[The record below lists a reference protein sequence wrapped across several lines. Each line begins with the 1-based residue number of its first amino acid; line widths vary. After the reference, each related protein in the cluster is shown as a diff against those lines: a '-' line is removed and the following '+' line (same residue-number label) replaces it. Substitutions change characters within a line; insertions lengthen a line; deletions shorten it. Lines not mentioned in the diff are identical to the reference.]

1 MRRPEKSLQFL
12 GAAGTVTGSRYLIE
26 SGGHRVLVDCGL
38 FQGYKNLRERN
49 WKDFP
54 VPPDTIDA
62 VILSHAH
69 LDHSGYVPA
78 LVANGYRGPILVTAG
93 TAELI
98 ETLWPDSAH
107 LLEEEAERANRKGY
121 TKHSPAKPLYDINDV
136 DHSLSRLQ
144 TIQFGKLVEVVPGV
158 TLEFIPAG
166 HILGAAQ
173 VKLSV
178 QGTSIHFTGDLG
190 RDNDPLMRAPSP
202 YEGSDVLVT
211 ESTYGDTKHPD
222 VDSASELEEPLRK
235 VLTRGGTVVIPAFA
249 VGRTQALLLHIW
261 RLMKTGKIPKV
272 PIFVNSPMA
281 QRATNSYQKHQEE
294 HRIASAEFDE
304 IYSYAT
310 MVQTVEES
318 KELNQ
323 NSSSKVIIA
332 ASGMMS
338 GGRVLHH
345 IVEFGQDPNNGILI
359 TGYQAGGT
367 RGRKLQEGAT
377 SLRIFGRD
385 VPIHAEVFQIQ
396 SMSAHADA
404 DEILQWMNGAAT
416 KPEMVFVT
424 HGEPE
429 AADELRFRIEH
440 ELHLRARVPEDGEV
454 IDLDSPS

>member
-12 GAAGTVTGSRYLIE
+12 GATGTVTGSRYLIE

-78 LVANGYRGPILVTAG
+78 LVANGYRGPIFVTAG
-93 TAELI
+93 TQELLA
-98 ETLWPDSAH
+98 TLWPDSAH

-121 TKHSPAKPLYDINDV
+121 TKHAPARALYDINDV
-136 DHSLSRLQ
+136 EQALSRLR
-144 TIQFGKLVEVVPGV
+144 TISFGKSVEVVAGV
-158 TLEFIPAG
+158 TFEFIHAG

-173 VKLSV
+173 INLNV
-178 QGTSIHFTGDLG
+178 QGTTIHFTGDLG
-190 RDNDPLMRAPSP
+190 RDSDPLMRAPAP
-202 YEGSDVLVT
+202 YQGSDLLIT
-211 ESTYGDTKHPD
+211 ESTYGDTKHPE
-222 VDSASELEEPLRK
+222 VESAKELEEPMRK
-235 VLTRGGTVVIPAFA
+235 VLSRGGTVVIPAFA

-261 RLMKTGKIPKV
+261 RLMKSGKIPKV
-272 PIFVNSPMA
+272 PIYVNSPMA
-281 QRATNSYQKHQEE
+281 QRATMSYQKHQEE
-294 HRIASAEFDE
+294 HRIPSEEFDE
-304 IYSYAT
+304 IYSYAN

-323 NSSSKVIIA
+323 NTAAKVIIA

-367 RGRKLQEGAT
+367 RGRKLQDGAT

-385 VPIHAEVFQIQ
+385 VPIRAEVFQIQ

-404 DEILQWMNGAAT
+404 DELLQWMSGASQ
-416 KPEMVFVT
+416 KPKMTYVT

-429 AADELRFRIEH
+429 AADQLRFRIEH
-440 ELHLRARVPEDGEV
+440 ELHLRARVPEDREI
-454 IDLDSPS
+454 IDLEDPS